1 LPPESYTVKT
11 AAQQKSR
18 SLSEVAAIHKQ
29 NRSTER
35 RQLEHFAAV
44 VEGRHFTWA
53 ADLLLTSSG

>member
-11 AAQQKSR
+11 AAQEKSR
-18 SLSEVAAIHKQ
+18 PSEVAAIHKQ

-35 RQLEHFAAV
+35 RQLGHFAAV
-44 VEGRHFTWA
+44 VEARHFTWA